1 MLTLFFRNAKP
12 LILKNKTECTSK
24 DDFKE
29 QDEDLHKEG
38 GGDSY
43 VLYIEQ
49 RYQRDFDTWTN
60 IAKCL
65 KIWDL
70 DVRGFHK
77 QAWRIWVNGNQL
89 TVVGSN
95 SPYYRYKPDYIKPVY
110 FPKIKKQ

>member
-1 MLTLFFRNAKP
+1 MVIN
-12 LILKNKTECTSK
+12 NKTKCTNK
-24 DDFKE
+24 DDFKVH
-29 QDEDLHKEG
+29 DEDEK
-38 GGDSY
+38 GDDSF

-49 RYQRDFDTWTN
+49 KFQRDYDTWLN

-77 QAWRIWVNGNQL
+77 QAWRVWANGYQL

-95 SPYYRYKPDYIKPVY
+95 SPYFKHKPDHIKPVY